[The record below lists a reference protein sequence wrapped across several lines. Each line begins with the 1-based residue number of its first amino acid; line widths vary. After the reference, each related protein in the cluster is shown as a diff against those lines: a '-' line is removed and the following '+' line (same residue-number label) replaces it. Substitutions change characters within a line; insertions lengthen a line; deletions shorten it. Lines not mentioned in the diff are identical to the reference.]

1 MGMVVKRFDVFLI
14 NLDPTSGAE
23 MKKTRPG
30 IVISPDEMN
39 RYIATVIIAP
49 MTTKGTA
56 YPTRVACK
64 FQGKQ
69 GQVVLD
75 QIRTVDKTR
84 LAKKLG
90 RIDTKTQS
98 DVLRSVRGDVF
109 PINYSQSFP
118 KHSPSPRAGHRPLRA
133 SVISARIARAISS
146 GVIAPMSSPI
156 GEWTRRRCSAPTPSR
171 RRCSRI
177 VVARRRLPIIPM

>member
-14 NLDPTSGAE
+14 NLDPTAGAE

-49 MTTKGTA
+49 MTTKGAA
-56 YPTRVACK
+56 YPTRVTCK

-98 DVLRSVRGDVF
+98 DVLRVLGEMF
-109 PINYSQSFP
+109 
-118 KHSPSPRAGHRPLRA
+118 SP
-133 SVISARIARAISS
+133 
-146 GVIAPMSSPI
+146 
-156 GEWTRRRCSAPTPSR
+156 
-171 RRCSRI
+171 
-177 VVARRRLPIIPM
+177 